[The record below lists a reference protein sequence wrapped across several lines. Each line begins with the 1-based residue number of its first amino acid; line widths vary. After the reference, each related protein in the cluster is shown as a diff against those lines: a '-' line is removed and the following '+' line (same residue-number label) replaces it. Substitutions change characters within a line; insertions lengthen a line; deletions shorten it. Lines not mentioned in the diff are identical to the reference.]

1 MQQILY
7 NPLRLSWPRL
17 SCRWRSIARWLL
29 VLLAVYQIVLAGAVW
44 WQGTRDDRRP
54 ADAILVLG
62 AAQWDG
68 EPSPILRARVDHA
81 LALYRQGY
89 APRLML
95 TGGVGEGDRY
105 SEAAVAAHYLADRGV
120 PPQAIL
126 VEEQGRSSRESIH
139 AAADILSGAGLS
151 RVVLVS
157 DPPHMLRI
165 LRMAQSAGLEAYGS
179 AAQASPAVGSPAAQA
194 MFVLREVLLCQL
206 QAG

>member
-7 NPLRLSWPRL
+7 HPPRLSWPRL
-17 SCRWRSIARWLL
+17 SCRWRSIVRWLL
-29 VLLAVYQIVLAGAVW
+29 ALLVTYQLVLAVAVW
-44 WQGTRDDRRP
+44 WQGNRDDRRP

-68 EPSPILRARVDHA
+68 EPSPILRARLDHA
-81 LALYRQGY
+81 LALYRQSY

-105 SEAAVAAHYLADRGV
+105 SEAAVAAHYLSDRGV
-120 PPQAIL
+120 PPEAIL

-179 AAQASPAVGSPAAQA
+179 AAQGSPAVGSPAARA
-194 MFVLREVLLCQL
+194 TFLLREVLLCQL

>member
-7 NPLRLSWPRL
+7 IPPRLSWPRL
-17 SCRWRSIARWLL
+17 SCRWRSVARWAL
-29 VLLAVYQIVLAGAVW
+29 VALVVYQLILAMAIW
-44 WQGTRDDRRP
+44 WQGARDDRRP

-68 EPSPILRARVDHA
+68 EPSPILEARLDHA

-95 TGGVGEGDRY
+95 TGGVGDGDRY
-105 SEAAVAAHYLADRGV
+105 SEAAVAAHYLHERGV
-120 PPQAIL
+120 PPTAIL
-126 VEEQGRSSRESIH
+126 VEEHGRSSRESIH
-139 AAADILSGAGLS
+139 AAADILGGAGLS

-179 AAQASPAVGSPAAQA
+179 AAQASPAVGSPAARA
-194 MFVLREVLLCQL
+194 TFLLREVLLCQL